1 MKQATSRSVSR
12 RGTGVRAAVAL
23 AVVALTFFGG
33 AMLAQ
38 YSGSP
43 QVVIGIAGVALMA
56 FLLVAMTSKPG
67 K

>member
-1 MKQATSRSVSR
+1 MKQATSRSISR
-12 RGTGVRAAVAL
+12 RGTSVRAAVVL

-43 QVVIGIAGVALMA
+43 QIAIGMVGLALVA
-56 FLLVAMTSKPG
+56 FLLVAMTRKASK
-67 K
+67 